1 MTKLWWDLETYSE
14 VPINN
19 GTHAYAEGAEV
30 MLWLW
35 AVDDDP
41 VQCWDLTTGNA
52 MPQDLAIAIVESE
65 EFWGQNSGMFDNTIL
80 KNAEPEIYRKM
91 QGPKHRD
98 LMVQALCHGLP
109 GSLDKLCE
117 IFKLPED
124 IAKQKR
130 GKQLIQL
137 FCKPRPKNQKLRRA
151 TRETHPVEWAEFIE
165 YGKSDITSMRA
176 LHPKIPKWNYPNN
189 KFELDLWHLDQE
201 INQRGIYIDLKLAE
215 KAIETVD
222 IAQAGLAVQVQEAT
236 GGVIQAATQR
246 DKLLGHI
253 LAEYGITLPDMKA
266 DTLERRLTDP
276 ELPDGVKDLIYIRL
290 QASTSSVSKYKRIV
304 KGISSDG
311 YMRGLLQFSGAS
323 RTQRWAGRLLQP
335 QNFLRPTL
343 PQTDI
348 DIGIEAIK
356 LGCAD
361 LIVDNV
367 MELTANCMR
376 GVIIAPPGKKL
387 VVADLS
393 NIEGR
398 AAAYLAGE
406 KWKLQAFRDFDA
418 GAGPDLYKLAY
429 ARSSR
434 IDPGDVDKA
443 QRQIGKVQELGLG
456 YGGGVGAFLTFAATY
471 GLDLD
476 DMTDAVIDSIPATIW
491 RESQGFLEWAKETK
505 RPTFGL
511 TDEVFCVCESLKR
524 MWREANPRIAGMWGE
539 MENAAR
545 QAVYKPGVAF
555 PVGMVYFQRDGSWL
569 RMMLPSGDCLAYP
582 SPRVD
587 DSGGISYAGVNQYSR
602 QWSRIKTYG
611 GKFFENLCQKFA
623 RNVMAHNMPGIQA
636 AGYDIRLTVHD
647 ELITDAPDTP
657 EFSHEILSRLLAQNK
672 PWNKGLPL
680 AAAGFE
686 AYRYRKD

>member
-30 MLWLW
+30 MLWVW
-35 AVDDDP
+35 AVDDGP
-41 VQCWDLTTGNA
+41 VRFWDLTTGA
-52 MPQDLAIAIVESE
+52 PMPQDLTTALTECGE
-65 EFWGQNSGMFDNTIL
+65 YWGQNSGMFDNTIL
-80 KNAEPEIYRKM
+80 RHALPDVYVMMPRN
-91 QGPKHRD
+91 KHRD

-137 FCKPRPKNQKLRRA
+137 FCKPRPKNQKMRRA
-151 TRETHPVEWAEFIE
+151 TRETHPTEWAEFIE
-165 YGKSDITSMRA
+165 YAKSDITSMRA

-201 INQRGIYIDLKLAE
+201 INQRGVYIDLELAE

-222 IAQAGLAVQVQEAT
+222 IAQAGLAIQAQEAT

-253 LAEYGITLPDMKA
+253 LAEYGISLPDMKA
-266 DTLERRLTDP
+266 DTLERRLNDP
-276 ELPDGVKDLIYIRL
+276 DLPDGVKNLIHIRL

-304 KGISSDG
+304 KGISPDG

-406 KWKLQAFRDFDA
+406 KWKLQAFRDFDT
-418 GAGPDLYKLAY
+418 GTGPDLYKLAY

-434 IDPGDVDKA
+434 IDPEDVDKS
-443 QRQIGKVQELGLG
+443 QRQIGKVQELGLA

-476 DMTDAVIDSIPATIW
+476 DMTDAVIDSIPVAIW
-491 RESQGFLEWAKETK
+491 QESQGFLKWARETK

-511 TDEVFCVCESLKR
+511 ADEVFCVCESLKR
-524 MWREANPRIAGMWGE
+524 MWREANPRIASMWGE
-539 MENAAR
+539 LENAAR
-545 QAVYKPGVAF
+545 QAIYKPGVAF
-555 PVGMVYFQRDGSWL
+555 PVGMVYFQRDGNWL

-587 DSGGISYAGVNQYSR
+587 EGGGISYAGVNQYSR

-623 RNVMAHNMPGIQA
+623 RNVMAHNMPDIQA

-647 ELITDAPDTP
+647 ELITDAPDIP
-657 EFSHEILSRLLAQNK
+657 EFSHEDLSRLLAQNK
-672 PWNKGLPL
+672 SWTKGLPL

>member
-1 MTKLWWDLETYSE
+1 MKKLWWDLETYSE
-14 VPINN
+14 TSIKS
-19 GTHAYAEGAEV
+19 GTHAYAEKAEI

-35 AVDDDP
+35 AADDGP
-41 VQCWDLTTGNA
+41 VYCWDLTTGA
-52 MPQDLAIAIVESE
+52 PMPEALAAAIDSCDEY
-65 EFWGQNSGMFDNTIL
+65 WGSNSGMFDNSVV
-80 KNAEPEIYRKM
+80 KNAKPEIYVAM
-91 QGPKHRD
+91 QRSKHRD

-109 GSLDKLCE
+109 GGLDKLCD

-151 TRETHPVEWAEFIE
+151 TRETHPAEWAEFIE

-189 KFELDLWHLDQE
+189 AFELSLWHLDQE
-201 INQRGIYIDLKLAE
+201 INQRGAFIDLELAQ
-215 KAIETVD
+215 KAIEAVD
-222 IAQAGLAVQVQEAT
+222 VAQAGLAAQTREAT
-236 GGVIQAATQR
+236 NGDVAAATQR
-246 DKLLGHI
+246 DKLLQHI
-253 LAEYGITLPDMKA
+253 LAEYGVLLPDMRA
-266 DTLERRLTDP
+266 DTLERRLADP
-276 ELPDGVKDLIYIRL
+276 DLPDGVKDLIHIRL

-304 KGISSDG
+304 KGISFDG

-343 PQTDI
+343 PQADI
-348 DIGIEAIK
+348 DAGVEAIK
-356 LGCAD
+356 LGCVD
-361 LIVDNV
+361 LLFSNV

-376 GVIIAPPGKKL
+376 GVIISPPGKKL

-398 AAAYLAGE
+398 AAAWLAGE

-418 GAGPDLYKLAY
+418 GTGPDLYKLAY

-434 IDPGDVDKA
+434 INPEDVDKA

-476 DMTDAVIDSIPATIW
+476 DMTDAVIDSIPSDIW
-491 RESQGFLEWAKETK
+491 QEALGFLEWAKKSK

-524 MWREANPRIAGMWGE
+524 MWREANPRIAACWGE
-539 MENAAR
+539 LENAAR
-545 QAVYKPGVAF
+545 QAIYKPGVAF
-555 PVGMVYFQRDGSWL
+555 PVGMVHFKRDGNWL

-582 SPRVD
+582 APRVD
-587 DSGGISYAGVNQYSR
+587 DSGAISYAGVNQYSR

-611 GKFFENLCQKFA
+611 GKLFENLCQKIA
-623 RNVMAHNMPGIQA
+623 RNVMAHNMPSIEA
-636 AGYDIRLTVHD
+636 AGYGICLTVHD
-647 ELITDAPDTP
+647 ELITYAPDTP
-657 EFSHEILSRLLAQNK
+657 EFGHEHLSTLLAQNK
-672 PWNKGLPL
+672 DWTKGLPL

>member
-1 MTKLWWDLETYSE
+1 MKKLWWDLETYSE

-19 GTHAYAEGAEV
+19 GTHAYAEAAEV

-35 AVDDDP
+35 AVDDGP
-41 VQCWDLTTGNA
+41 VHCWDLTTGES
-52 MPQDLAIAIVESE
+52 MPGELITAIADSE
-65 EFWGQNSGMFDNTIL
+65 EYWGQNSGMFDNTVV
-80 KNAEPEIYRKM
+80 KNALPGIYSVMYRNR
-91 QGPKHRD
+91 HRD

-124 IAKQKR
+124 TAKQKR
-130 GKQLIQL
+130 GRQLIQL

-165 YGKSDITSMRA
+165 YGKSDVTSMRA

-201 INQRGIYIDLKLAE
+201 INQAGAFIDLELAQ
-215 KAIETVD
+215 KAIAAVD
-222 IAQAGLAVQVQEAT
+222 IAQAGLAEQTHDAT
-236 GGVIQAATQR
+236 NGEVSAATQR
-246 DKLLGHI
+246 DKLLQHI
-253 LAEYGITLPDMKA
+253 LSEYGVQLPDMRA
-266 DTLERRLTDP
+266 DTLERRLNDP
-276 ELPDGVKDLIYIRL
+276 NLPDGVRDLIHIRL

-304 KGISSDG
+304 KGISKDG

-348 DIGIEAIK
+348 DAGVEAIK
-356 LGCAD
+356 LGCVD
-361 LIVDNV
+361 LLFGNV

-376 GVIIAPPGKKL
+376 GVIIAPPDKKL

-398 AAAYLAGE
+398 AAAWLAGE

-418 GAGPDLYKLAY
+418 GTGPDLYKLAY

-434 IDPGDVDKA
+434 IDPQDVDKS

-476 DMTDAVIDSIPATIW
+476 DMTDAVVDSIPSTIW
-491 RESQGFLEWAKETK
+491 RESQGFLDWAKDTK
-505 RPTFGL
+505 RPIFGL

-524 MWREANPRIAGMWGE
+524 MWRETNPKIVTMWTDL
-539 MENAAR
+539 ENAAR
-545 QAVYKPGVAF
+545 IAIYQPGIVSPA
-555 PVGMVYFQRDGSWL
+555 GMVHFRRDGNWL

-582 SPRVD
+582 SPRID
-587 DSGGISYAGVNQYSR
+587 ESGSITYAGVNQYSR

-611 GKFFENLCQKFA
+611 GKLFENLCQKIA
-623 RNVMAHNMPGIQA
+623 RNVMAHNMPSIRD
-636 AGYDIRLTVHD
+636 AGYDICLTVHD
-647 ELITDAPDTP
+647 ELITYAPDTP
-657 EFSHEILSRLLAQNK
+657 EFGHEQLSVLLAQNK
-672 PWNKGLPL
+672 DWTKGLPL